1 MKIYKKYFIYL
12 AISTFLILLFQ
23 IFKHFRPVMNAV
35 TALLVPVKRAFS
47 GICDITVLSVAEILV
62 AAAIIFTLYY
72 IIRSVIAIV
81 KSEFRLPVFLKRLL
95 GALCAIVTVYFG
107 MSLMLGTTYYS
118 DSFQDKSGLYARGG
132 TVDELYSIAKFF
144 AEKTTETGALVS
156 RDENG
161 VFNVPLDTII
171 SNSRGIYD
179 RAEGD
184 FPFLSGPDRRPK
196 KVVFSRLMSYLNN
209 TGFYFPFTAEA
220 NINADCP
227 LALIPAT
234 IAHEF
239 AHQRGI
245 AAEQE
250 ANFVAIISS
259 VTSGKAEY
267 EYSGWLLG
275 YIYIVNALYSRDYD
289 RFVEV
294 YSLLSDEVLADLRAN
309 NEYWAQFETPV
320 SELSDKLYDEFLK
333 GYGQEMGVQSYGAVV
348 DLLLVYY
355 R

>member
-1 MKIYKKYFIYL
+1 LKTYKKYFIYL
-12 AISTFLILLFQ
+12 AISTFLTLLFH

-35 TALLVPVKRAFS
+35 TNMLVPVKRALS
-47 GICDITVLSVAEILV
+47 AICDITALSVAEIVV
-62 AAAIIFTLYY
+62 AAAIIFALYY
-72 IIRSVIAIV
+72 IVRWVIAVV
-81 KSEFRLPVFLKRLL
+81 KSEEKLPVFLKKLL
-95 GALCAIVTVYFG
+95 GALCAILTVYFG

-118 DSFQDKSGLYARGG
+118 DSFQDKSGLYAKGG
-132 TVDELYSIAKFF
+132 TVDELYSLAKFF
-144 AEKTTETGALVS
+144 AKKTTETGSLVS

-161 VFNVPLDTII
+161 VFNVPLDVII

-179 RAEGD
+179 RAEEE
-184 FPFLSGPDRRPK
+184 FHFLSGPDRRPK
-196 KVVFSRLMSYLNN
+196 KVIFSRLMSYLNN

-227 LALIPAT
+227 LAIIPST

-239 AHQRGI
+239 AHQRGV

-250 ANFVAIISS
+250 ANFVAIISC

-275 YIYIVNALYSRDYD
+275 YIYLVNALYSQDYD

-294 YSLLSDEVLADLRAN
+294 YSFLSEEVLADLRAN

-320 SELSDKLYDEFLK
+320 SEISDKLYDEFLK

-348 DLLLVYY
+348 DLLLAYFK
-355 R
+355 

>member
-23 IFKHFRPVMNAV
+23 VFKHFRPVMNAV
-35 TALLVPVKRAFS
+35 TAMLVPVKRALS
-47 GICDITVLSVAEILV
+47 RICDITTLSVAEILV
-62 AAAIIFTLYY
+62 AVAVIFTLYY
-72 IIRSVIAIV
+72 IVRSVIAIV
-81 KSEFRLPVFLKRLL
+81 KSEYKLSVFLRKLL

-118 DSFQDKSGLYARGG
+118 DSFQDKSGLYAKGG

-171 SNSRGIYD
+171 SNSKGIYD
-179 RAEGD
+179 RAEEE

-227 LALIPAT
+227 LALVPAT

-239 AHQRGI
+239 AHQRGV

-250 ANFVAIISS
+250 ANFVAIISCM
-259 VTSGKAEY
+259 TSGKAEY

-275 YIYIVNALYSRDYD
+275 YIYTANALYSRDYD

-320 SELSDKLYDEFLK
+320 SEISDKLYDEFLK

-348 DLLLVYY
+348 DLLLVYF